1 MRVVVYEFMSLDGV
15 VQAPGGPEED
25 TDGGFAH
32 GGWSPPYFDVEVM
45 GPIVGESMDNAEAL
59 LFGRRTWQ
67 GMAAAWPERGGDPH
81 ADAMNAIGKY
91 VVSSTL
97 TEADLTWNSKLIP
110 AERAVEEIAAL
121 REQDGGDLITWGS
134 ASLVT
139 SMLEAGLVDELT
151 VMIEPILLGGG
162 KRIFPADGGARP
174 LELVESVTT
183 GTGVLVSTYRPAR

>member
-1 MRVVVYEFMSLDGV
+1 
-15 VQAPGGPEED
+15 
-25 TDGGFAH
+25 
-32 GGWSPPYFDVEVM
+32 
-45 GPIVGESMDNAEAL
+45 
-59 LFGRRTWQ
+59 
-67 GMAAAWPERGGDPH
+67 
-81 ADAMNAIGKY
+81 MNAIGKY